1 MKIEDIIKIINS
13 KYPIT
18 PETGIILGSGLGG
31 FTDSME
37 ECISIS
43 YKDLPGY
50 PLSTIPGHAGEFIL
64 GNIGN
69 KSVVCAKG
77 RFHHYEGH
85 HINTVTLPIDIF
97 HALGCK
103 NVVISNA
110 AGCINKFWNPG
121 ELMLITK
128 MIDFTFR
135 GTTRPI
141 IIENQVIDQNMKKTA
156 IEIAKTR
163 EITLH
168 EGTYTWTLGP
178 SYETPSE
185 IHMIKNIFGDAVGMS
200 TFPEIKKAISYGM
213 KVLGLTCLS
222 NYAAGINPDPLTH
235 KEVLEVVKS
244 AKHSFN
250 TIISKVIS

>member
-1 MKIEDIIKIINS
+1 MNLQEIIKIIKR

-18 PETGIILGSGLGG
+18 PDTGIILGSGLGD
-31 FTDSME
+31 FTDSMD
-37 ECISIS
+37 ECVSIS

-50 PLSTIPGHAGEFIL
+50 PMSKIPGHAGEFIL
-64 GNIGN
+64 GNIGD
-69 KSVVCAKG
+69 KPVVCARG
-77 RFHHYEGH
+77 RFHYYEGH
-85 HINTVTLPIDIF
+85 DINTVTLPIDIF
-97 HALGCK
+97 QALGCK

-110 AGCINKFWNPG
+110 AGCINKSWNPG

-135 GTTRPI
+135 GTTKPI
-141 IIENQVIDQNMKKTA
+141 IIENQVIDYEMKKTA
-156 IEIAKTR
+156 INIAKKSN
-163 EITLH
+163 ITLH

-185 IHMIKNIFGDAVGMS
+185 INMIKNIFGDAVGMS
-200 TFPEIKKAISYGM
+200 TLPEINKAISYGM
-213 KVLGLTCLS
+213 KILGLSCLS

-235 KEVLEVVKS
+235 EEVLEVVNS
-244 AKHSFN
+244 AKYSFN